1 MTPAQGLAF
10 LLALV
15 IGLSLGALGSGG
27 SIVTLQV
34 LVYVAHIIN
43 PKAAVGMSMAIV
55 GATSLVAAFLHWRQ
69 GRFHNKAA
77 LFLG

>member
-27 SIVTLQV
+27 SIVTLPV
-34 LVYVAHIIN
+34 LVYVAHIN

-55 GATSLVAAFLHWRQ
+55 GATSLVAAFCI
-69 GRFHNKAA
+69 GDKAGSTTKP
-77 LFLG
+77 LCSWG